1 MNKIERMLQEL
12 CPNGVEYK
20 KLGDVCEIKGRIG
33 FRGYTRKDLV
43 SENEGACLVLKK
55 VDSQQSHIMY
65 YLQTEKQR
73 KYFKETIRLHYERGY
88 GEDRIARILPIGHA
102 TVSRWIAIFEREKG
116 NVFGMQSDGKSQPH
130 PAPAESDVKALQSR
144 IKELE
149 KRLRMAEI
157 KAEAYDEMIN
167 VAEAK
172 FKIPIRKKAG
182 AKR

>member
-1 MNKIERMLQEL
+1 MQIIFRM
-12 CPNGVEYK
+12 VEA
-20 KLGDVCEIKGRIG
+20 V
-33 FRGYTRKDLV
+33 
-43 SENEGACLVLKK
+43 CLVLKK

-88 GEDRIARILPIGHA
+88 GEDRISRILPIGHA

>member
-1 MNKIERMLQEL
+1 
-12 CPNGVEYK
+12 
-20 KLGDVCEIKGRIG
+20 
-33 FRGYTRKDLV
+33 
-43 SENEGACLVLKK
+43 
-55 VDSQQSHIMY
+55 MY

-88 GEDRIARILPIGHA
+88 GEDRISRILPIGHA

-172 FKIPIRKKAG
+172 FKIPIRKKLAPNGREPAREGRRTLRRALPLRAVWQEQAG
-182 AKR
+182 ILQA